1 MPQVRQVGALD
12 AAGHALVITQPMPSF
27 RRGTVRVKV
36 HASLISPGTELSG
49 VAKARQ
55 SSPAAP
61 GTAKP
66 FGYQNAG
73 VVLECGPGAEEFKPG
88 DRVAC
93 MGAGYAQ
100 HADFAVVPIKLCAR
114 LPDNVTFEEGAFAH
128 LAMTAV
134 HAVRRGEPQLG
145 EYLLVV
151 GLGLVGQL
159 SARIGQ
165 LAGMYVMGWDKI
177 PFRCEVARRWG
188 IDAATVV
195 GSEDETRTAAEFTRG
210 SGFDMAVMAI
220 GGDGT
225 QALQSVTKVMKLS
238 PDTHAMGR
246 ICLVGA
252 LNTLC
257 HWGAGLGNLDLRC
270 CARTG
275 PGYHDE
281 TWEHGEAAYP
291 AVFMRWTTRSNME
304 YVLRLISEGKL
315 NVRALVTHRFPL
327 ARIAEAV
334 TAHIEAPDATLG
346 TLLLMEHGL
355 KT

>member
-1 MPQVRQVGALD
+1 MPQVRHVGALD
-12 AAGHALVITQPMPSF
+12 AAGHALVITQPMPPL
-27 RRGTVRVKV
+27 RRGTVRVEV
-36 HASLISPGTELSG
+36 HASLISPGTELGG
-49 VAKARQ
+49 VAQARR
-55 SSPAAP
+55 SSSAAA
-61 GTAKP
+61 GDARP

-114 LPDNVTFEEGAFAH
+114 LPDNVSFEEGAFAH
-128 LAMTAV
+128 LAMTAL

-159 SARIGQ
+159 SARFGQ

-188 IDAATVV
+188 IDAATVA
-195 GSEDETRTAAEFTRG
+195 GSENETRAAAEFTRG
-210 SGFDMAVMAI
+210 SGFDMAVMAF

-225 QALQSVTKVMKLS
+225 QALQSVAKAMKLS

-246 ICLVGA
+246 ICLVGG

-275 PGYHDE
+275 PGYHDAA
-281 TWEHGEAAYP
+281 WEHGEAAYP

-327 ARIAEAV
+327 ARIDEAV
-334 TAHIEAPDATLG
+334 TAHVEAPDATLG

>member
-12 AAGHALVITQPMPSF
+12 AAGRALVITQPMPPL

-49 VAKARQ
+49 VAKARL
-55 SSPAAP
+55 SSAAAP
-61 GTAKP
+61 EAPKP

-73 VVLECGPGAEEFKPG
+73 VILECGPGAEEFKPG

-100 HADFAVVPIKLCAR
+100 HADFAVVPINLCAR

-128 LAMTAV
+128 LAMTAL

-165 LAGMYVMGWDKI
+165 LAGMYVMGWDKL
-177 PFRCEVARRWG
+177 PFRCEIARRWG
-188 IDAATVV
+188 IDAATVA
-195 GSEDETRTAAEFTRG
+195 GSEDETRAAAEFTRG

-225 QALQSVTKVMKLS
+225 QALQSVTKVMKRS

-252 LNTLC
+252 LSTLC

-334 TAHIEAPDATLG
+334 NAHVEAPDATLG
-346 TLLLMEHGL
+346 TLLLMEHGP
-355 KT
+355 KM